1 MHPQQKNPDMRNIQ
15 PINLQNEFEK
25 SLAIEYGKDFMKFN
39 KKDKELIFKKSIE
52 LHTETL
58 FNENWNLL
66 RKHFKNENEELIY
79 YLLTLLYEISPFL
92 LTESVKNIKSKEY
105 KETIKNIILKGKK
118 TIEWNQ
124 LTDTEKGELK
134 TMILKTCFEGLT
146 QGSMKIL
153 F

>member
-1 MHPQQKNPDMRNIQ
+1 MRNIQ
-15 PINLQNEFEK
+15 PINLKNEFEK
-25 SLAIEYGKDFMKFN
+25 SLASEYGKDFMKFN
-39 KKDKELIFKKSIE
+39 KKDKKLIFKKSIE
-52 LHTETL
+52 LHTENL
-58 FNENWNLL
+58 FTENWNLL
-66 RKHFKNENEELIY
+66 RKHFKSGNEELIY
-79 YLLTLLYEISPFL
+79 YFLTLLYEISPFL
-92 LTESVKNIKSKEY
+92 LTESVKSIKAKEY
-105 KETIKNIILKGKK
+105 KEVIKNIILKGKK